1 MKNRFWL
8 IFAILFIYFAASG
21 AAHADRR
28 LELFLEKFNAVDGLI
43 LPMAHADSPLYPYY
57 HRDFEDGLDESR
69 RVLLRKAQ
77 EAGNCVLVDKLVV
90 DGFLSLFAFLKPAI
104 ADYERY
110 VELKI
115 MISLRGRPARGR
127 CHYHSYMSKIFDGRR
142 REVYPP
148 VDFLAPDTKILKW
161 GNEPIA
167 DLKTLKLALSLIGKA
182 ALCDDYRLAI
192 ADLIG
197 IVNRPGGMA
206 LTPQEELYLVERAR
220 LHNLADGE
228 YDKAISRLSKHF
240 DSGKAF
246 SRLRDASK
254 ARKLEAI
261 PFAIKGYWR
270 DKCRQ
275 IERSRR
281 GYR

>member
-1 MKNRFWL
+1 MTTV
-8 IFAILFIYFAASG
+8 IAGHAFAQRCRPFPNVLPLRATYFQELG
-21 AAHADRR
+21 PCDDR
-28 LELFLEKFNAVDGLI
+28 
-43 LPMAHADSPLYPYY
+43 PLYSSPRPLS
-57 HRDFEDGLDESR
+57 HSPFQPR
-69 RVLLRKAQ
+69 RH
-77 EAGNCVLVDKLVV
+77 G
-90 DGFLSLFAFLKPAI
+90 P
-104 ADYERY
+104 
-110 VELKI
+110 
-115 MISLRGRPARGR
+115 
-127 CHYHSYMSKIFDGRR
+127 
-142 REVYPP
+142 
-148 VDFLAPDTKILKW
+148 
-161 GNEPIA
+161 
-167 DLKTLKLALSLIGKA
+167 
-182 ALCDDYRLAI
+182 
-192 ADLIG
+192 
-197 IVNRPGGMA
+197 
-206 LTPQEELYLVERAR
+206 TPQEELYLVERAR